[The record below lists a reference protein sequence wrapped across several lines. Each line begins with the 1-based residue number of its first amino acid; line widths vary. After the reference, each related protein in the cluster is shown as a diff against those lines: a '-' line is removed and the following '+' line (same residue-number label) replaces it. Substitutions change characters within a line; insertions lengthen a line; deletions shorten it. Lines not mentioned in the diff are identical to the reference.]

1 MVGDGPDSAALRSR
15 HTDGRIEW
23 FGRVGDSQRNRLYR
37 GAAVYCAPSLGGESF
52 GVVLLEAM
60 AAGVAVV
67 ASDIDGYRNVA
78 TESDH
83 ALLVPPNDPAALAE
97 ALTRVLG
104 DQSLRRKLVE
114 GGRRRAEE
122 FSMAKL
128 AERYEQLYRDAIG
141 IRRRADD
148 AKRLSRRI
156 WRR

>member
-1 MVGDGPDSAALRSR
+1 M
-15 HTDGRIEW
+15 
-23 FGRVGDSQRNRLYR
+23 
-37 GAAVYCAPSLGGESF
+37 YCAPSLGGESF

-104 DQSLRRKLVE
+104 DQSHPAVE
-114 GGRRRAEE
+114 
-122 FSMAKL
+122 F
-128 AERYEQLYRDAIG
+128 
-141 IRRRADD
+141 DD
-148 AKRLSRRI
+148 APGVVALWAAHHGHQVTTLGNRI
-156 WRR
+156 ELIGDG